1 MAGVG
6 GLRFSSVNR
15 GHEVTAEDF
24 VRRELALVRRWALH
38 RVAHAVSVL
47 VDSVAAGQAPEPE
60 FELEGEAAA
69 G

>member
-1 MAGVG
+1 MG

-47 VDSVAAGQAPEPE
+47 VDSVAAGQIPEPE
-60 FELEGEAAA
+60 LELESEAAA

>member
-1 MAGVG
+1 MG

-24 VRRELALVRRWALH
+24 VRREVALLRRWALH
-38 RVAHAVSVL
+38 RFAHAVSVL

-60 FELEGEAAA
+60 PELELESEAAA

>member
-1 MAGVG
+1 MG

-15 GHEVTAEDF
+15 GNEVTAEDF
-24 VRRELALVRRWALH
+24 VRREFALVRRWALH
-38 RVAHAVSVL
+38 RFAHAVSVL

-60 FELEGEAAA
+60 LELESEAAA